1 MKNYTKIV
9 TVAFFYFL
17 FYYVWSS
24 IALRNLT
31 RVESA
36 KFVARS
42 DHILIY
48 ALQKW
53 EQFSV
58 E

>member
-48 ALQKW
+48 ALQK
-53 EQFSV
+53 
-58 E
+58 